1 MLGKK
6 LKQKAF
12 IVALH
17 LTVTA
22 YILIYTC
29 NILTVKV
36 WILWRFGL
44 SCVLLWIRYLIIRL
58 QMMITATAN
67 KDIVTPRAIVESG
80 LSVKQHSYFVFQ
92 RFKEIIF

>member
-22 YILIYTC
+22 YILLYTC

-36 WILWRFGL
+36 
-44 SCVLLWIRYLIIRL
+44 
-58 QMMITATAN
+58 
-67 KDIVTPRAIVESG
+67 
-80 LSVKQHSYFVFQ
+80 
-92 RFKEIIF
+92 

>member
-22 YILIYTC
+22 YILLYTC
-29 NILTVKV
+29 TFTYCKGMNTLTFWVKLC
-36 WILWRFGL
+36 IIMNTLPDNQTTNDDN
-44 SCVLLWIRYLIIRL
+44 SYSKQRYCN
-58 QMMITATAN
+58 T
-67 KDIVTPRAIVESG
+67 
-80 LSVKQHSYFVFQ
+80 
-92 RFKEIIF
+92 